1 MTAPTPPGYLI
12 DSEDIAVMFVSG
24 HQDVLGWHN
33 AEYVIGWKTVMRI
46 ILGVFQEKKRMA
58 EIQEILHNLLEIWA
72 EDGWMGRGKKIIVDL
87 KITEEDFLPFDI
99 KQVKI
104 QFYDDLATLL
114 RFYVKKRKSK
124 RKVTLKEHM
133 LRELSFFVEKSEDV
147 DSLELP
153 RSLEAELKDEIENCW
168 KSRHILEAQ
177 TRRGRGRKATNA
189 DRMHRW
195 MVEHFDDA

>member
-1 MTAPTPPGYLI
+1 MTPPTPPGYLI
-12 DSEDIAVMFVSG
+12 NAEDIAVMFVSG

-58 EIQEILHNLLEIWA
+58 EIQEILQNLLEIWA
-72 EDGWMGRGKKIIVDL
+72 EDGWMGRGKKVIVDL
-87 KITEEDFLPFDI
+87 KITEEDFLPLDV

-124 RKVTLKEHM
+124 RKMTLKEHM
-133 LRELSFFVEKSEDV
+133 LRELSFLVERPEDV

-168 KSRHILEAQ
+168 KSRHIIEAQ
-177 TRRGRGRKATNA
+177 TRRGRDRRATNA
-189 DRMHRW
+189 DRLHRW
-195 MVEHFDDA
+195 MVDHFDA

>member
-1 MTAPTPPGYLI
+1 MTPPTPPGYII
-12 DSEDIAVMFVSG
+12 DAEDIAVMFVSG

-33 AEYVIGWKTVMRI
+33 AEYVIGWKTVMKI

-114 RFYVKKRKSK
+114 RFYVKKRKPK

-133 LRELSFFVEKSEDV
+133 LRELSFIVENPEDV
-147 DSLELP
+147 ASLELP
-153 RSLEAELKDEIENCW
+153 RSLEAELKDEMENCW
-168 KSRHILEAQ
+168 KSRHILEAMS
-177 TRRGRGRKATNA
+177 RRERDRRATNA
-189 DRMHRW
+189 DRLHRW
-195 MVEHFDDA
+195 MVDHFDA